1 MNAALRPRCARQAGF
16 SLLEVAVTILLFSI
30 MAGTLQ
36 LSLTRRQL
44 EDIDRNQAEQVAD
57 EIYRL
62 ANAAQHYEIQRG
74 EWPNETLEC
83 DGAYDELGAQ
93 NLLKGAPED
102 SPYLDADENQAPY
115 RLSCDANHFTVEV
128 TAENADQAA
137 DLAHRLPGSAA
148 TGTAVAAHFPKA
160 ANAPGNNFM
169 PLNGSTQPTGTW
181 DMGNQYMFGV
191 RDVVAETGQTLANS
205 LQFATITS
213 PQELIQKPNCPTGM
227 TPRIFTAINQIRAPS
242 AKPLHGVALP
252 VDDLDDFWRVRAVVI
267 SSGGEETP
275 ASSAANIAAFVKCSY

>member
-1 MNAALRPRCARQAGF
+1 MNAAHRPRCVRQAGF
-16 SLLEVAVTILLFSI
+16 SLLEMAVTILLFSI

-44 EDIDRNQAEQVAD
+44 EEVDRNQAEQVAD
-57 EIYRL
+57 EVYRL
-62 ANAAQHYEIQRG
+62 ANAAQHYEIQHL
-74 EWPNETLEC
+74 EWPHEILGC
-83 DGAYDELGAQ
+83 DGAYDELEAR

-102 SPYLDADENQAPY
+102 SPYLDADENLTPY
-115 RLSCDANHFTVEV
+115 RLSCDANHFTIEV
-128 TAENADQAA
+128 TAENANQAA
-137 DLAHRLPGSAA
+137 DLAHRLPGSTA
-148 TGTAVAAHFPKA
+148 TGATVAVHYPKA

-169 PLNGSTQPTGTW
+169 PLNGSSRPTGTW

-205 LQFATITS
+205 LQFATITA
-213 PQELIQKPNCPTGM
+213 PQELIQKPNCPNGM
-227 TPRIFTAINQIRAPS
+227 EPRIFTALNHIRAPS
-242 AKPLHGVALP
+242 GKPLHGIALP

-275 ASSAANIAAFVKCSY
+275 ASSAASIAAFIKCSY

>member
-1 MNAALRPRCARQAGF
+1 MNAAACARHGRQAGF

-57 EIYRL
+57 EVYRL
-62 ANAAQHYEIQRG
+62 ANAAQHYEIERG
-74 EWPNETLEC
+74 EWPNEALQC
-83 DGAYDELGAQ
+83 DGAYSELEAQ

-102 SPYLDADENQAPY
+102 SPYLDADGNRAPY
-115 RLSCDANHFTVEV
+115 RLSCDANHFAIAV

-137 DLAHRLPGSAA
+137 DLAHRLPGSATAGA
-148 TGTAVAAHFPKA
+148 TVTVHYPKA

-169 PLNGSTQPTGTW
+169 PLNGSAQPTGTW
-181 DMGNQYMFGV
+181 DMGDQYMFGV
-191 RDVVAETGQTLANS
+191 RDVVAETGQTLVNS
-205 LQFATITS
+205 LQYATIST
-213 PQELIQKPNCPTGM
+213 PQELIQKPNCPNGM
-227 TPRIFTAINQIRAPS
+227 EPRIFTALNHIQAPS
-242 AKPLHGVALP
+242 GKPLHGIALP

-267 SSGGEETP
+267 SSGGQETP
-275 ASSAANIAAFVKCSY
+275 ASSAASIAAFIKCSY